1 MIDLKELKRLAEGA
15 TQGVWYRDS
24 FKDRDFPQIV
34 ANKTDVIYQV
44 NESSHTRIRK
54 EKVIDNANYIAAA
67 NPSTILQLI
76 KEHQE
81 MREAL
86 EIVSELW
93 MEHGCIN
100 QQCVIC
106 KIYEAAKI
114 KEALTKKS
122 EE

>member
-44 NESSHTRIRK
+44 NERSHTRIRK

-67 NPSTILQLI
+67 NPSVVLQLI

-86 EIVSELW
+86 ESMEKYIAHNGDDWVQKLARQTLDGVS
-93 MEHGCIN
+93 
-100 QQCVIC
+100 
-106 KIYEAAKI
+106 K
-114 KEALTKKS
+114 
-122 EE
+122 